1 MGRRLIVVLLI
12 AGLISGGVFFFAR
25 KVQQAQPVPQ
35 TGVETAQVQAPVV
48 KNDSQIVVAAKD
60 LPAGTI
66 IQANSLIFRDWPQ
79 SGIDQAAYVV
89 IGTGTVEEFD
99 GSVVREGLRAGAPV
113 VRGNLIKRGES
124 GFLAAVLTPGMRA
137 VSISVNPNT
146 GVAGFVF
153 PGDHID
159 LVLSH
164 AVNFEMSGG
173 RQIPHAVSETLLRNL
188 RVVAVDQR
196 SGDQEQTPALS
207 NVVTVEATSEQAES
221 ISLAQRMGEL
231 RVILRPLAQKAG
243 ADGSLEEDKST
254 ERTFTIDSDLSQVI
268 TSPTGGAGN
277 VNGGGSIQ
285 IVRGNTSVNAETK

>member
-25 KVQQAQPVPQ
+25 KVQQAQPVVQP
-35 TGVETAQVQAPVV
+35 GAETAQVQAPVV
-48 KNDSQIVVAAKD
+48 KNDSQIIVAAKD

-89 IGTGTVEEFD
+89 LGSGTVEEFD
-99 GSVVREGLRAGAPV
+99 GAVVRDGLRAGSPV
-113 VRGNLIKRGES
+113 VRANLIKRGES

-146 GVAGFVF
+146 GVGGFVF
-153 PGDHID
+153 PGDHVD

-173 RQIPHAVSETLLRNL
+173 RQVPHSVSETLLRNL

-196 SGDQEQTPALS
+196 SGDQEQVPALS
-207 NVVTVEATSEQAES
+207 SVVTLEATPEQAEA

-231 RVILRPLAQKAG
+231 RVILRPLAQKASEEG
-243 ADGSLEEDKST
+243 ATEEKET

-268 TSPTGGAGN
+268 SSPTGGAGN

-285 IVRGNTSVNAETK
+285 IVRGNTSVNAEAK